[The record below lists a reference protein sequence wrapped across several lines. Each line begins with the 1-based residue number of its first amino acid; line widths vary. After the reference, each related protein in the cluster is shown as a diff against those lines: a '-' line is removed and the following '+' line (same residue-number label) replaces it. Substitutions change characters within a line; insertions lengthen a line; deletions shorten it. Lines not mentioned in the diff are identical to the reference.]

1 MQYMMPGRC
10 YLLEELT
17 GVLLDRRVLFKALRG
32 RPVFERVDLYAA
44 AAKELGCKVVLFNA
58 SSIDFKSN
66 SVIGYVPD
74 EDGTFQ
80 RTRTPIPRV
89 IHNRS
94 LISRRPAGLKI
105 LQRLAR
111 RGIRVFNPVIDH
123 DKYNMHKLLYRNAEL
138 RPYLPESVPLTKRSW
153 PWFKSKLLTHGEI
166 FLKPRRGSLGWGI
179 VRVRRLRS
187 GKYRYEGNGVVRT
200 GSLLYMWRLARTLRR
215 RRYLLQVGIDLAQIG
230 RYRFDLR
237 VPVQRDASGN
247 WRVPGM
253 AAKRSESHPFLTN
266 IAQGGSALKL
276 SEAIRQGIPGADE
289 TAIRQEVE
297 KLARTVAETLS
308 TRYPGIADIGLD
320 IGLDKQGTPY
330 LIEVN
335 RRDLRIILSQAGE
348 NDVYAEMYR
357 NPLAYAMYLAQV
369 S

>member
-1 MQYMMPGRC
+1 MQYMSPGEVRC
-10 YLLEELT
+10 LEDLT
-17 GVLLDRRVLFKALRG
+17 GVLLDRRVLLKALRG

-44 AAKELGCKVVLFNA
+44 AARELRRPVVLFDA
-58 SSIDFKSN
+58 SSIDFKRE

-74 EDGTFQ
+74 ATGTFR

-94 LISRRPAGLKI
+94 LISIRPVGRKVLR
-105 LQRLAR
+105 RLAR

-123 DKYNMHKLLYRNAEL
+123 DKYNVHKLLYQNEAL
-138 RPYLPESVPLTKRSW
+138 RPYLPETIPLTGKSL
-153 PWFKSKLLTHGEI
+153 PWFRSRLQTYGEI

-179 VRVRRLRS
+179 VRIRRIGRGLYRYEASGVTRTGTLLRMWRLTRRLRS
-187 GKYRYEGNGVVRT
+187 
-200 GSLLYMWRLARTLRR
+200 

-266 IAQGGSALKL
+266 IARGGSALKL
-276 SEAIRQGIPGADE
+276 GDAIRQGMPDADE

-308 TRYPGIADIGLD
+308 QRYPGLADIGLD
-320 IGLDKQGTPY
+320 IGLDKAGKPF

-335 RRDLRIILSQAGE
+335 RRDLRIILCQARRIG
-348 NDVYAEMYR
+348 
-357 NPLAYAMYLAQV
+357 AY
-369 S
+369 SR